1 MMKKALLLLVAF
13 ALTMA
18 ASGQRLNVSPRQSG
32 QQVKGKYEF
41 STTHKSAERGGKL
54 QLAQGRKAPAR
65 VNIITEQPEGELK
78 VYQRSGGAMYNMMN
92 YLFTTYQD
100 GGGMKIVFAPDGKTV
115 YMQDPISHAASGAW
129 VRGTLSPNG
138 KTLTVPLNQF
148 IIYYDDMGYGLM
160 TAWVD
165 ITVDGNDNIHST
177 VNPDIHQATFTLHDD
192 GTISLNG
199 SSGDVD
205 TFECSGL
212 GLIYDD
218 DLSWAGYADWESAYT
233 PFDGTPVE
241 LPDGIVMEDFS
252 MSYVDEYGNAG
263 GKMVKVGMIDNDV
276 YVQGFSSNVPDGVMK
291 GTFDGDVVIFPDC
304 QYLGLG
310 NAMLLNMM
318 SLSIDSD
325 GTYIE
330 NLYGMVFEYDATTR
344 TMTTN
349 EDLGVVAGTGFNVQ
363 ELYCKPVFAPYTD
376 HAATPANPEVIDF
389 VDYGELGG
397 YNYGSFNVPTVDTE
411 GNFIDPNNLYYRIYF
426 DDDEL
431 FRFGPDEYPYVN
443 EYMTDVPYYYTEGYD
458 FGEGGATVYFYE
470 TGFQRVGIQSVFRG
484 GGEEHVSEIV
494 YMQLTDGSAPVGHA
508 DHYAGYCDDHKRST
522 DYSAGRRQGYD
533 VAMYVHD
540 PSLKGLKVKGLRIT
554 RASATNASHYT
565 GWLSNG
571 LALKLVDGVKVAD
584 ADIASNVGDL
594 VSGHIEI
601 MFDEPYEIG
610 DNGFFAGY
618 TLAPSYSMYPLM
630 VTSDDMGGGMYVHTT
645 SALRSWTDKST
656 DGSPC
661 IELILEGQQENAAS
675 IILPANSY
683 ARIDEP
689 FTVNATVYNHGTAA
703 LTAGEYSYE
712 IDDETYTATFTSDIK
727 GDHWGR
733 SSDIT
738 FELPAFDE
746 AGTYPLAITLT
757 KVNGTDNKD
766 VAPSSTGNVNIM
778 DFVPVHRVLIEEYTG
793 TWCGW
798 CTRGLVAMKL
808 LAEAYGD
815 DFIGVA
821 YHNSDPMEI
830 MYDFPS
836 PVQGFPSA
844 FVERYHDVDPYY
856 GYDQSGF
863 GMKDLVDYV
872 MTQFAPLDIN
882 VNAKWANEAM
892 TEILA
897 NVESNFVMNAAGSDY
912 GIEVMLVEDDM
923 YGPAGSNWDQHNY
936 YADMADIYANEPN
949 LGQLCFMSEVIEG
962 YHFNDVLVATSG
974 VVDESLPTSIVAN
987 TPNNFRYTFNVDEI
1001 YNTSYEPLIQ
1011 NKDKLHVVA
1020 IVVEKATGKVLNA
1033 AKAGI
1038 REFNAVNELND
1049 NDKIVD
1055 STIYYDLTGRMVT
1068 NPTSGIYVKV
1078 VRYTDGS
1085 QRSFKVLKK

>member
-1 MMKKALLLLVAF
+1 MMKKTLLLLVAF
-13 ALTMA
+13 ALAMA
-18 ASGQRLNVSPRQSG
+18 ASGQGLTKSPRLSG

-41 STTHKSAERGGKL
+41 STTHKSAERGAKMPM
-54 QLAQGRKAPAR
+54 AQSRKAPAR
-65 VNIITEQPEGELK
+65 VDVIYDQPEGELK
-78 VYQRSGGAMYNMMN
+78 TYQRSGGAIYSYWG

-100 GGGMKIVFAPDGKTV
+100 GGAMKIVFAPDGKTV
-115 YMQDPISHAASGAW
+115 YMQDPISQASSGAW
-129 VRGTLSPNG
+129 VKGTLSTNG
-138 KTLTVPLNQF
+138 KILTVPLNQF

-165 ITVDGNDNIHST
+165 ISVDENGKVHQTTNT
-177 VNPDIHQATFTLHDD
+177 DIHQATYTIRED

-199 SSGDVD
+199 SSGDVEA
-205 TFECSGL
+205 FECSGL

-218 DLSWAGYADWESAYT
+218 DLTWAGYADWKSVYT
-233 PFDGTPVE
+233 PFDETPVE
-241 LPDGIVMEDFS
+241 LPDGAVLDDYS
-252 MSYVDEYGNAG
+252 MSYVDNYGSAS
-263 GKMVKVGMIDNDV
+263 GKMVKVAMMGNDV
-276 YVQGFSSNVPDGVMK
+276 YVQGFSSYVPDGVMK
-291 GTFDGDVVIFPDC
+291 GTLSGNKVAFPSD
-304 QYLGLG
+304 QYIGIG
-310 NAMLLNMM
+310 SSMFMNMM
-318 SLSIDSD
+318 GLDADYEILD
-325 GTYIE
+325 
-330 NLYGMVFEYDATTR
+330 NLEFDYDAATR
-344 TMTTN
+344 TMTASDILAT
-349 EDLGVVAGTGFNVQ
+349 VAGMNIMEEYGQ
-363 ELYCKPVFAPYTD
+363 PVIAPYAD

-411 GNFIDPNNLYYRIYF
+411 GNFINPNDLYYRIYF

-431 FRFGPDEYPYVN
+431 FRFGPDEYPYVTQ
-443 EYMTDVPYYYTEGYD
+443 YMTDVPYYYTEGYD

-484 GGEEHVSEIV
+484 GGEERVSDIV
-494 YMQLTDGSAPVGHA
+494 YMQLTDGSAPVGQA
-508 DHYAGYCDDHKRST
+508 DFYAGYCDDHKHAT

-554 RASATNASHYT
+554 RATGTTASHYT

-571 LALKLVDGVKVAD
+571 LALKLVDGAKVAD
-584 ADIASNVGDL
+584 PDIASNVGNL

-618 TLAPSYSMYPLM
+618 TLAPSYAIYPIM
-630 VTSDDMGGGMYVHTT
+630 VTSDDMGGGMWIHTT
-645 SALRSWTDKST
+645 SALHSWTDKST
-656 DGSPC
+656 DGCPC
-661 IELILEGQQENAAS
+661 IELILEGQQENAAT

-683 ARIDEP
+683 ASIDAP
-689 FTVNATVYNHGTAA
+689 FTVNATLYNHGTAT
-703 LTAGEYSYE
+703 LTAGEYNYE
-712 IDDETYTATFTSDIK
+712 IDDVTYTATFTDNIR

-733 SSDIT
+733 NSIIT
-738 FELPAFDE
+738 LELPPFDE
-746 AGTYPLAITLT
+746 AGVYPMTITLT

-766 VAPSSTGNVNIM
+766 VAPTSTGNVNIM
-778 DFVPVHRVLIEEYTG
+778 DFMPVHRVLVEEYTG

-798 CTRGLVAMKL
+798 CTRGLVAMRL
-808 LAEAYGD
+808 LAEAFGD
-815 DFIGVA
+815 DFIGIA

-830 MYDFPS
+830 MPSDYFPNN
-836 PVQGFPSA
+836 VQGFPSA
-844 FVERYHDVDPYY
+844 FVERNHDVDPYY
-856 GYDQSGF
+856 GYETSGF
-863 GMKDLVDYV
+863 GMKDLVEYL

-882 VNAKWANEAM
+882 VSAKWDNEAR
-892 TEILA
+892 TKIKA
-897 NVESNFVMNAAGSDY
+897 NVESNFVMDAAGSDY
-912 GIEVMLVEDDM
+912 GIEVMLIEDDM
-923 YGPAGSNWDQHNY
+923 YGPAGSDWDQHNY
-936 YADMADIYANEPN
+936 YPSYVDFYASEPN
-949 LGQLCFMSEVIEG
+949 LGQLCYMSEVIEG

-974 VVDESLPTSIVAN
+974 VIDESLPASIVAN
-987 TPNNFRYTFNVDEI
+987 KLNNFGYTFYVDDI

-1033 AKAGI
+1033 AKASI
-1038 REFNAVNELND
+1038 NEFDNVIELND

-1055 STIYYDLTGRMVT
+1055 TTIYYDLTGRMVT

>member
-18 ASGQRLNVSPRQSG
+18 ASGQRLTVSPRLSG

-41 STTHKSAERGGKL
+41 STTHKSAERGGQL
-54 QLAQGRKAPAR
+54 QLAQSRKAPAR
-65 VNIITEQPEGELK
+65 VDVITEQPEGELK
-78 VYQRSGGAMYNMMN
+78 VYQRSGGAMYNMWN

-100 GGGMKIVFAPDGKTV
+100 GGAMKMVFAPDGKTV
-115 YMQDPISHAASGAW
+115 YMQDPISQAAAGTW
-129 VRGTLSPNG
+129 VKGTLSTNG
-138 KTLTVPLNQF
+138 KILTVPLNQF
-148 IIYYDDMGYGLM
+148 IIYYDEMGYGLI

-165 ITVDGNDNIHST
+165 ITVDGNGNLQQS
-177 VNPDIHQATFTLHDD
+177 VNSDIHQAIFTLHDD

-199 SSGDVD
+199 SSGDVE

-218 DLSWAGYADWESAYT
+218 DLSWAGYADWESVYT

-241 LPDGIVMEDFS
+241 LPDGTVLEDFS
-252 MSYVDEYGNAG
+252 MSYVDSYGSAS
-263 GKMVKVGMIDNDV
+263 GKMVKVAMMGNDV
-276 YVQGFSSNVPDGVMK
+276 YVQGFSSYAPDGVMK
-291 GTFDGDVVIFPDC
+291 GTLSGDKVVFPSD
-304 QYLGLG
+304 QYIGIG
-310 NAMLLNMM
+310 SSKFLNMM
-318 SLSIDSD
+318 GLDAD
-325 GTYIE
+325 YMMLD
-330 NLYGMVFEYDATTR
+330 NLEFDYDAASR
-344 TMTTN
+344 TMTASDILAT
-349 EDLGVVAGTGFNVQ
+349 VAGESIMEEYGQ
-363 ELYCKPVFAPYTD
+363 PVIAPYSD

-470 TGFQRVGIQSVFRG
+470 TGFQRVGIQSIFRG
-484 GGEEHVSEIV
+484 GGEEHASEIV

-508 DHYAGYCDDHKRST
+508 DHYAGYCDDNKHGI
-522 DYSAGRRQGYD
+522 DYTAGRKQGYD

-554 RASATNASHYT
+554 RSPYAFVLNYT
-565 GWLSNG
+565 GWLSNN
-571 LALKLVDGVKVAD
+571 LALKFVDGVKVAD
-584 ADIASNVGDL
+584 ADIASKTGNL
-594 VSGHIEI
+594 VTGHVEV

-610 DNGFFAGY
+610 ENGFFAGF
-618 TLAPSYSMYPLM
+618 TMAPTSSMNPIM
-630 VTSDDMGGGMYVHTT
+630 VTSDDMGGGMWVHTT
-645 SALRSWTDKST
+645 SGLRNWTDKST
-656 DGSPC
+656 DGCPC
-661 IELILEGQQENAAS
+661 IELILEGQQENAAT

-689 FTVNATVYNHGTAA
+689 FTVNAPVYNHGTAT

-712 IDDETYTATFTSDIK
+712 IDDVTYTATFTSNVR

-733 SSDIT
+733 SGEVT
-738 FELPAFDE
+738 LELPPFDE
-746 AGTYPLAITLT
+746 AGVYPMTITLT
-757 KVNGTDNKD
+757 KVNGTDNQD

-778 DFVPVHRVLIEEYTG
+778 DFVPVHRVLVEEYTG

-798 CTRGLVAMKL
+798 CTRGLVAMRL
-808 LAEAYGD
+808 LAETYGD

-830 MYDFPS
+830 MTQYPS

-863 GMKDLVDYV
+863 GMKDLVDYL

-882 VNAKWANEAM
+882 VSAKWDDEAR
-892 TEILA
+892 TKIKT
-897 NVESNFVMNAAGSDY
+897 NVESNFVMNAPGSDY

-949 LGQLCFMSEVIEG
+949 LGPLCYMSDVIED

-974 VVDESLPTSIVAN
+974 VVDESLPASIVAN
-987 TPNNFRYTFNVDEI
+987 TPNHFGYTFYVDDI

-1038 REFNAVNELND
+1038 NEFDAVIELND
-1049 NDKIVD
+1049 NDKVVD
-1055 STIYYDLTGRMVT
+1055 STIYYDLTGRLVS

-1078 VRYTDGS
+1078 VRYSDGS
-1085 QRSFKVLKK
+1085 QRSFKVFKK

>member
-1 MMKKALLLLVAF
+1 MMKKTLLLLVAF
-13 ALTMA
+13 ALTLA
-18 ASGQRLNVSPRQSG
+18 ASGQQLTKSPRLSG
-32 QQVKGKYEF
+32 NQVKGKYEF
-41 STTHKSAERGGKL
+41 RSTHKSASHDG
-54 QLAQGRKAPAR
+54 QLSMAQRHKAPAR
-65 VNIITEQPEGELK
+65 ASVITEQPEGELK
-78 VYQRSGGAMYNMMN
+78 TYERSGGAFYNSWG
-92 YLFTTYQD
+92 YLFSTYQD
-100 GGGMKIVFAPDGKTV
+100 GGAMKIVFADDGKTV
-115 YMQDPISHAASGAW
+115 YMQDPISQATTGAW
-129 VRGTLSPNG
+129 VKGTLSTNG
-138 KTLTVPLNQF
+138 KTLTFPLNQF

-165 ITVDGNDNIHST
+165 VWVDDNGSLHQTTNS
-177 VNPDIHQATFTLHDD
+177 DIHQAVFTIRDD

-218 DLSWAGYADWESAYT
+218 DLTWAGYADWESVYT

-241 LPDGIVMEDFS
+241 LPDGAALEDFS
-252 MSYVDEYGNAG
+252 MSYVDSYGSAS
-263 GKMVKVGMIDNDV
+263 GKMVKVAMMDNDV
-276 YVQGFSSNVPDGVMK
+276 YVQGFSDYVPDGVMK
-291 GTFDGDVVIFPDC
+291 GTLTGNKVLFPSD
-304 QYLGLG
+304 QYIGIG
-310 NAMLLNMM
+310 SSMFINMM
-318 SLSIDSD
+318 GIDAD
-325 GTYIE
+325 YMILD
-330 NLYGMVFEYDATTR
+330 NLEFDYDAATR
-344 TMTTN
+344 TMTAS
-349 EDLGVVAGTGFNVQ
+349 DILAAVAGLNVMEEYGQ
-363 ELYCKPVFAPYTD
+363 PVIAPYVD
-376 HAATPANPEVIDF
+376 HAATPANPEIIEF
-389 VDYGELGG
+389 VDNGELGG
-397 YNYGSFNVPTVDTE
+397 INYGSFNVPTVDVN
-411 GNFIDPNNLYYRIYF
+411 GDFIDPNKLYYRIYF

-431 FRFGPDEYPYVN
+431 FRFGPDEYPYVDQ
-443 EYMTDVPYYYTEGYD
+443 YMTDVPYYYTEGYD
-458 FGEGGATVYFYE
+458 FGVGGATVYFYE

-484 GGEEHVSEIV
+484 GGEEHVSDIV

-508 DHYAGYCDDHKRST
+508 DFYAGYCDDHKRST

-540 PSLKGLKVKGLRIT
+540 PSLKGLKVKGLRLT
-554 RASATNASHYT
+554 RATGIGASQYT
-565 GWLSNG
+565 GWLSNN
-571 LALKLVDGVKVAD
+571 LALKFVDGVKVAD
-584 ADIASNVGDL
+584 ADIATSNVTNV
-594 VSGHIEI
+594 VSGHVEV

-618 TLAPSYSMYPLM
+618 TLPQNYSMYPI
-630 VTSDDMGGGMYVHTT
+630 VITSDDMGGGMWIHTT

-656 DGSPC
+656 DGCPC
-661 IELILEGQQENAAS
+661 IELILEGQQENAAT

-683 ARIDEP
+683 APIDEP
-689 FTVNATVYNHGTAA
+689 ITVNATVYNHGTAA
-703 LTAGEYSYE
+703 LTAGEYNYE
-712 IDDETYTATFTSDIK
+712 IDDVTYTATFTSNIR

-733 SSDIT
+733 NSDIT
-738 FELPAFDE
+738 LELPPFDE
-746 AGTYPLAITLT
+746 AGVYPMTITLT

-766 VAPSSTGNVNIM
+766 VAPTSTGNVNIM
-778 DFVPVHRVLIEEYTG
+778 DFVPVHRVLVEEYTG

-808 LAEAYGD
+808 LADTFGD

-856 GYDQSGF
+856 GYESSGF
-863 GMKDLVDYV
+863 GMKDLIEYL

-882 VNAKWANEAM
+882 VEAKWDDEAR
-892 TEILA
+892 TKIKA
-897 NVESNFVMNAAGSDY
+897 NVESKFVMDAAGSDY
-912 GIEVMLVEDDM
+912 AIEVMLIEDDM

-949 LGQLCFMSEVIEG
+949 LGPLCYMSDVIEG

-974 VVDESLPTSIVAN
+974 VVDGSLPASIHAN
-987 TPNNFRYTFNVDEI
+987 ATNKYRYTFYVDEI
-1001 YNTSYEPLIQ
+1001 YNTSYQPLIQ

-1033 AKAGI
+1033 AKASI
-1038 REFNAVNELND
+1038 NTFDSVIELND
-1049 NDKIVD
+1049 NNKVVD
-1055 STIYYDLTGRMVT
+1055 STLYYDLTGRMVS

-1078 VRYTDGS
+1078 VRYTDGT
-1085 QRSFKVLKK
+1085 QRSFKILKK